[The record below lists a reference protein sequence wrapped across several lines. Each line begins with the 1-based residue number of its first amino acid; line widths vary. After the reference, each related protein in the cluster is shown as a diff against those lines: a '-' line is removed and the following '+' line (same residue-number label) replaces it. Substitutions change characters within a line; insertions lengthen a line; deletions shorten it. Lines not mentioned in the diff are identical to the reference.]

1 MSAERTLLDFDNI
14 ILSRAMVFG
23 QDALRGVGTLLVCIV
38 VVFCG
43 LIFDAEGRFIEQK

>member
-14 ILSRAMVFG
+14 ILSRVMVF
-23 QDALRGVGTLLVCIV
+23 ALHGVGTLLVCIV
-38 VVFCG
+38 VMFCG